1 MNNLTIRIEAF
12 LGRSVDFTSEVQ
24 LQDDGAGA
32 YISKWSCAEAEPT
45 DPELLAQQS
54 AVDSYLAGEPLRET
68 QRLRSFEYLPM
79 SEYMDAKAKQTS
91 SDPVIVAE
99 GVQQE
104 ADFHAGNLAVKAKY
118 PKPV

>member
-1 MNNLTIRIEAF
+1 MDNTAQVIIWK
-12 LGRSVDFTSEVQ
+12 LGNVDFVIRGGKIVW
-24 LQDDGAGA
+24 QDKI
-32 YISKWSCAEAEPT
+32 ISQPT
-45 DPELLAQQS
+45 QIELAQWSQEYQS
-54 AVDSYLAGEPLRET
+54 FLKANSYKEKRISG
-68 QRLRSFEYLPM
+68 YLPM

>member
-1 MNNLTIRIEAF
+1 MDIKAHIIIWKLGDVDFMIRNGVVVADTALSQNIEA
-12 LGRSVDFTSEVQ
+12 GYAQWEIEYN
-24 LQDDGAGA
+24 A
-32 YISKWSCAEAEPT
+32 YQSSIQYRT
-45 DPELLAQQS
+45 DRA
-54 AVDSYLAGEPLRET
+54 A
-68 QRLRSFEYLPM
+68 EYLPM

-91 SDPVIVAE
+91 SDPVVVAE